1 MPKKFYEIDSF
12 GLYYKHVTI
21 VNDDS
26 TLIDEA
32 RVVIYDGDMFKIHA
46 TGHGI

>member
-1 MPKKFYEIDSF
+1 MPKKFYEIDSL

-26 TLIDEA
+26 TLIGEA
-32 RVVIYDGDMFKIHA
+32 RVVIYDGNMFKIQA
-46 TGHGI
+46 TGRRI

>member
-12 GLYYKHVTI
+12 GLFYKH

-32 RVVIYDGDMFKIHA
+32 RVVIYDGNMFKIQV